1 MPNLVSS
8 FSFVVGSWR
17 MMFFW
22 KDKWSGLTYTFECC
36 LPHLYAIAI
45 YKDTLVTN
53 IWSMNEVGGV
63 GTGAFCAKQMKN
75 P

>member
-1 MPNLVSS
+1 MPNRVSS

-22 KDKWSGLTYTFECC
+22 KDKLCGLTYTFECC
-36 LPHLYAIAI
+36 LPHLDAIAI
-45 YKDTLVTN
+45 YKDASVTN
-53 IWSMNEVGGV
+53 IWSMNEIGGV
-63 GTGAFCAKQMKN
+63 GTLYYQN